1 MSDPNR
7 ARELLA
13 EELKPC
19 PIPWCGGL
27 AEMRRGYP
35 DMRERFIICNK
46 CGLKSPHSKPFDEA
60 GIAALWNAS
69 ALNGERDAIV
79 RWMREK
85 ALQADRDSVKAG
97 TREANRLADISGMF
111 RQVADAIS
119 RGAHLRIDD
128 RGDGD

>member
-79 RWMREK
+79 RGIIYLTPETLPGRYLPVMWIT
-85 ALQADRDSVKAG
+85 L
-97 TREANRLADISGMF
+97 
-111 RQVADAIS
+111 
-119 RGAHLRIDD
+119 
-128 RGDGD
+128 